1 MSHSSLIKLVVKV
14 SRVVNSGNPFDDRV
28 AFQSHQTHRKRICH
42 VVNSD
47 DPSSHVVNSGN
58 PYDDRASFRSHQSH
72 FEALRQQPPSSGH
85 FIAGN
90 FSVDTFSSQ
99 KPLDQKCQ
107 RLLLPSVATTF
118 QTSKTRASMYYHSS
132 RH

>member
-14 SRVVNSGNPFDDRV
+14 SCVVNSGDPYHDRV
-28 AFQSHQTHRKRICH
+28 ALQSHETHRKRIFH

-47 DPSSHVVNSGN
+47 DPFSHIVNSGN
-58 PYDDRASFRSHQSH
+58 PYDDHASFCSHQSH

-85 FIAGN
+85 FIASN

-99 KPLDQKCQ
+99 KPLNQKCQ
-107 RLLLPSVATTF
+107 RKLLPLVATIF
-118 QTSKTRASMYYHSS
+118 QTSKTRASMYCHSS